1 VAHVAKQP
9 VERVARSDRDLPD
22 VRFGQRRESAL
33 VEQAT
38 DFRRSSDVVTLALPI
53 LLFVGKLALLRV
65 LNGGEEARRS

>member
-1 VAHVAKQP
+1 MAHVAKQP

-22 VRFGQRRESAL
+22 VRFGQRREPAL

-53 LLFVGKLALLRV
+53 LRFVGKLALLRV